1 MSRIILHAGMHKTG
15 TSSIQAM
22 LNSNRDSLRNNDWEY
37 VFLPK
42 DAKAAYGYIHS
53 SPDSCTYS
61 EAKKELEGIISGSDC
76 KNFIFSSEDMTAAL
90 QSEDLWVSKG
100 ERVSQLFES
109 LGNIEVLI
117 YYRRQDSFYE
127 SAFQQRAKEGVP
139 LNFKETLKR
148 LPIMSSMDWYSKFKF
163 FESCFSDSKFTYIS
177 YEKAYGGIGITG
189 SFLKYAS
196 LNDIIPIDH
205 SKSDNASSKI
215 LTKIFAEYGP
225 ILDPHDQSLLSD
237 VLCEYER
244 AGDFRR
250 YRLLSLEDRLSVFE
264 NYYQSNRNL
273 YSICENA
280 DVVDLDIWRAD
291 LLNEYSNDYRNAVD
305 DKDIIIDLLKL
316 ISATQK

>member
-15 TSSIQAM
+15 TSSIQAI
-22 LNSNRDSLRNNDWEY
+22 LNSNRSSLKNNDWEY

-42 DAKAAYGYIHS
+42 DAKAAYGYIHG
-53 SPDSCTYS
+53 SPDSYTYT
-61 EAKKELEGIISGSDC
+61 EAKKELEEIVSGSDC

-90 QSEDLWVSKG
+90 QSEDLWMSKG

-117 YYRRQDSFYE
+117 YYRKQDSFYE

-148 LPIMSSMDWYSKFKF
+148 LPIMSSMDWYSKFKI

-177 YEKAYGGIGITG
+177 YEKAHSGIGITG
-189 SFLKYAS
+189 SFLKYAT
-196 LNDIIPIDH
+196 LNDIIPIGH
-205 SKSDNASSKI
+205 SKSNNASSKI
-215 LTKIFAEYGP
+215 LTRIFAEYGP

-237 VLCEYER
+237 VLCKYER
-244 AGDFRR
+244 TGDFRR
-250 YRLLSLEDRLSVFE
+250 YKLLSLEDRLSIFE
-264 NYYQSNRNL
+264 NYYQSNKNL
-273 YSICENA
+273 YSICANA

-291 LLNEYSNDYRNAVD
+291 LLSEYSNNCENNIDI
-305 DKDIIIDLLKL
+305 KDIIRDLLKL
-316 ISATQK
+316 ISVSHK